1 MYNIALKISVES
13 KGWTSVP
20 FSCTATD
27 LANAMAKIAS
37 ALQITVQEISITS
50 IVAIQEVLANE
61 KR

>member
-13 KGWTSVP
+13 KGWISVP

-27 LANAMAKIAS
+27 LANAMTKIAS
-37 ALQITVQEISITS
+37 ALNITVQDISITS
-50 IVAIQEVLANE
+50 IIAIQEVLADE